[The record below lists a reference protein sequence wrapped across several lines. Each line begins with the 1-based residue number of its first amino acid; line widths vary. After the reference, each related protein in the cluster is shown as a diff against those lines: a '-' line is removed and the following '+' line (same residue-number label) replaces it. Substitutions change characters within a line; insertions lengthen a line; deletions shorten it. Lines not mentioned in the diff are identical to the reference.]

1 MAKTDTRI
9 NADYGVSPLQ
19 WLGVGV
25 MGLFVLIP
33 FYITVF
39 GGFKTIG
46 ELRTRPFAL
55 PEHWDFTSFHAV
67 MESGPFGQMMLNS
80 LLISTLT
87 VALTV
92 LLASMAAFALVH
104 IRFFGR
110 DYLAAFFTVGLLFP
124 VATAIL
130 PVFLL
135 LRDIDLLNSA
145 WGVILPQVAFGLAF
159 AIMLFRTFFAELP
172 KELIEAA
179 RMDRCGYLAIYW
191 YVVLPLSLPIIATVG
206 VFTFMTSWNSY
217 LLPLVTLS
225 SVDHYTWPLGIQ
237 QYQGAYSTD
246 WPKLLALLTL
256 TLAPAI
262 VFFLFAQRYIIA
274 GLTGGAVK
282 G

>member
-1 MAKTDTRI
+1 MAHPQTP
-9 NADYGVSPLQ
+9 NADYAVSPFQ
-19 WLGVGV
+19 WIGVALIA
-25 MGLFVLIP
+25 LFVLVPI
-33 FYITVF
+33 YVTAT

-46 ELRTRPFAL
+46 ELRTQPFSL
-55 PEHWDFTSFHAV
+55 PEHWDLSSFQAV
-67 MESGPFGQMMLNS
+67 VSGGQFGQMMLNS
-80 LLISTLT
+80 LFISSVT
-87 VALTV
+87 VVLTV
-92 LLASMAAFALVH
+92 LLASMSAFALVN

-110 DYLAAFFTVGLLFP
+110 EPLAVFFTIGLLFP

-135 LRDIDLLNSA
+135 LRDTGLLNSA

-159 AIMLFRTFFAELP
+159 AIMLFRSFFAELP
-172 KELIEAA
+172 RELIEAA

-217 LLPLVTLS
+217 LLPLVTLNAEA
-225 SVDHYTWPLGIQ
+225 HYTWPLGIQ
-237 QYQGAYSTD
+237 RYQGTFSTD

-256 TLAPAI
+256 TLAPA
-262 VFFLFAQRYIIA
+262 VAFFIFAQRFIIA
-274 GLTGGAVK
+274 GLTGGAIK

>member
-1 MAKTDTRI
+1 MAGPSKP
-9 NADYGVSPLQ
+9 NVDYAVSPWQ
-19 WLGVGV
+19 WLGVGI
-25 MGLFVLIP
+25 MALFILVPL
-33 FYITVF
+33 YVTAA
-39 GGFKTIG
+39 GGFKSIG
-46 ELRTRPFAL
+46 ELRTQPFAL
-55 PEHWDFTSFHAV
+55 PERWDLSSFHAV
-67 MESGPFGQMMLNS
+67 LSNGHFGQMMVNS
-80 LLISTLT
+80 LMISSMT
-87 VALTV
+87 VVLTV

-110 DYLAAFFTVGLLFP
+110 EYLAGFFTIGLLFP

-135 LRDIDLLNSA
+135 LRDANLLNSA

-159 AIMLFRTFFAELP
+159 AIMLFRSFFAELP
-172 KELIEAA
+172 RELIEAA
-179 RMDRCGYLAIYW
+179 RMDRCGYLGIYW

-225 SVDHYTWPLGIQ
+225 AENQYTWPLGIQ

-262 VFFLFAQRYIIA
+262 VFFLAAQRYIIA
-274 GLTGGAVK
+274 GLTGGAIK